1 MIFGNNY
8 NTLMKIHYLNLLL
21 SGMITLFFVSCS
33 SESETKKPDDIKK
46 ETSDQVNIP
55 AFNENTAFSYIEKQL
70 SFGTRHPNSP
80 GHEVC
85 KNWIIEELKAKGM
98 KVNTQTFR
106 AMTFKGEKYTGT
118 NIVGHYKPEFQ
129 NRILLLAHWDTRFM
143 ADMEDGD
150 LHNKPI
156 PGADDG
162 GSGVAVLLAL
172 AKLVSENHV
181 NVGIDFL
188 FLDAEDQGEDGG
200 NNPES
205 WCQGAQYYARNL
217 MISANKPQFGILLDM
232 VGAKGATFLKE
243 EISLRYARNIVDKVW
258 AMANGMGYGNY
269 FINQNTTAALDDH
282 LFINRDAN
290 IPTVDIIY
298 KTNEGFGDHWH
309 THRDNIEIIDPAT
322 LKAVGQ
328 VMTALIYNYAGGG
341 FL

>member
-1 MIFGNNY
+1 
-8 NTLMKIHYLNLLL
+8 MKNHYLNLLL
-21 SGMITLFFVSCS
+21 LTGLAVLFIVACS
-33 SESETKKPDDIKK
+33 SDQGAKKTTETQKDAPAP
-46 ETSDQVNIP
+46 VRIP
-55 AFNENTAFSYIEKQL
+55 VFNENTAYAYIEKQL

-80 GHEVC
+80 GHEAC
-85 KNWIIEELKAKGM
+85 KEWIMEELKEIGLKI
-98 KVNTQTFR
+98 NTQTFR
-106 AMTFKGEKYTGT
+106 ATTFKGEKYTGT

-143 ADMEDGD
+143 ADMEEGS
-150 LHNKPI
+150 LRGKPI
-156 PGADDG
+156 MGADDG

-172 AKLVSENHV
+172 ARLVTENEV

-217 MISANKPQFGILLDM
+217 MISTNKPQFGILLDM

-243 EISLRYARNIVDKVW
+243 EISLRYARNMVDKIW
-258 AMANGMGYGNY
+258 AMANGMGYGNF
-269 FINQNTTAALDDH
+269 FIDQPTTAALDDH
-282 LFINRDAN
+282 FFINRDAN
-290 IPTVDIIY
+290 IPTIDIIN
-298 KTNEGFGDHWH
+298 KTNDGFGTHWH
-309 THRDNIEIIDPAT
+309 THNDDKEIIDPAT

-328 VMTALIYNYAGGG
+328 VVTAVVYNYAGGG